1 MTVAPHFRAPGG
13 SYAPVMLA
21 RTVPKR
27 FVSKGCTNFYV
38 AKSSHLMVVKQ
49 DGEALSIC
57 IQVDAPDTVKQENN
71 TAQPLTSDV

>member
-1 MTVAPHFRAPGG
+1 MHRSCWLEQFLSASSPRAAPI
-13 SYAPVMLA
+13 SMSQK
-21 RTVPKR
+21 VPI
-27 FVSKGCTNFYV
+27 SW
-38 AKSSHLMVVKQ
+38 VVKQ